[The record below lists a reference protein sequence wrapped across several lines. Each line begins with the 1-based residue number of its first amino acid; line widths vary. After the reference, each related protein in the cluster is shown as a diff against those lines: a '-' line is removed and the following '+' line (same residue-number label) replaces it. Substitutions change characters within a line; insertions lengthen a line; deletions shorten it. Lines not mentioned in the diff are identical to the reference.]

1 MQALVT
7 VPVGNRLLDR
17 LPAPERSR
25 VLASC
30 EAVNLAFGQVIDKPG
45 DVATHV
51 YFPTGCAISSLLP
64 MEGGHF
70 VEVALTGSEGVHG
83 ARGARSRGTPS
94 IVRSVVHIAG
104 TAWRLDKPAFRR
116 RLTTRSAL
124 STVVDRYMEAV
135 VAQLVQAAGCHR
147 FHRLE
152 QRVARWLLMTADRAH
167 APTFALTHEMLAHT
181 LGVRRVGVTN
191 AAGAL
196 QRRKLISYARG
207 VVVIL
212 NRNGLERAACSCY
225 RADLAA
231 YEQALA

>member
-1 MQALVT
+1 MQASVAA
-7 VPVGNRLLDR
+7 PVGNRLLDR
-17 LPAPERSR
+17 LPALERSR
-25 VLASC
+25 VLAAC
-30 EAVNLAFGQVIDKPG
+30 EPVDLAFGQVIEKPG
-45 DVATHV
+45 EVALHV

-64 MEGGHF
+64 MEGGHV

-83 ARGARSRGTPS
+83 ARGARCNGTPS
-94 IVRSVVHIAG
+94 IVRAVVHIAG
-104 TAWRLDKPAFRR
+104 TAWRMDQPAFRS
-116 RLTTRSAL
+116 RLTAHAAL
-124 STVVDRYMEAV
+124 STVMDRYTEAV
-135 VAQLVQAAGCHR
+135 VAQLLQAAGCHR

-196 QRRKLISYARG
+196 QRRKLIAYGRG
-207 VVVIL
+207 VVAIL

-225 RADLAA
+225 RADLAS
-231 YEQALA
+231 YERALA

>member
-1 MQALVT
+1 M
-7 VPVGNRLLDR
+7 
-17 LPAPERSR
+17 
-25 VLASC
+25 LAAC
-30 EAVNLAFGQVIDKPG
+30 EPVNLAFGQVIDEPG
-45 DVATHV
+45 DVAKHV

-64 MEGGHF
+64 MEGGH
-70 VEVALTGSEGVHG
+70 VVQVALTGSEGVHGVHG
-83 ARGARSRGTPS
+83 ARGARSRGAPS

-104 TAWRLDKPAFRR
+104 TAWRLDKPVFRR
-116 RLTTRSAL
+116 RLATRSAL

-196 QRRKLISYARG
+196 QRRKLIRYRRG
-207 VVVIL
+207 TIQIL
-212 NRNGLERAACSCY
+212 DRKRLLAAACSCY
-225 RADLAA
+225 GRIRKLEDA
-231 YEQALA
+231 